1 MKINTEIDC
10 KKFAKTIILVVFNRP
25 DKTQQ
30 TLEAL
35 STLYSI
41 DQFNLVVIRQ
51 EGSDEVKK
59 IIDDISWI
67 DTTHHVINYAEKSSI
82 KFRINNNVRT
92 GLALAFDQDHCQYVV
107 VVEDDI
113 LLGYD
118 FFRFCDVMHVRYAND
133 TKFRAINAFSKELN
147 QPDMFWSYG
156 RFRYGI
162 GKGWSISRSAWQ
174 DLEKYWIPRVDQHFD
189 YLIEEWTREGF
200 VVMPYCSRS
209 LDIGWGEGSSHGP
222 KDEFDEHWVAM
233 RKSWVGS
240 DPFPLQD
247 YQCFEDMPF
256 SWRSDC
262 VPYKNNF
269 SQLFSLYRLKAKNT
283 LKRILKR

>member
-1 MKINTEIDC
+1 MS
-10 KKFAKTIILVVFNRP
+10 KKKMTVVLIVYNRA

-35 STLYSI
+35 KRAKTV
-41 DQFNLVVIRQ
+41 DQCNLLVVQQI
-51 EGSDEVKK
+51 GSEEVTKLVN
-59 IIDDISWI
+59 DISWI
-67 DTTHHVINYAEKSSI
+67 ETTHHLTQYPECTSVKY
-82 KFRINNNVRT
+82 RINSNVRK
-92 GLALAFDQDHCQYVV
+92 GLESAFAEPACEYALIL
-107 VVEDDI
+107 EDDI
-113 LLGYD
+113 LLGFD
-118 FFRFCDVMHVRYAND
+118 FLHFCNVMHERYRD
-133 TKFRAINAFSKELN
+133 DPKFKGINAFSKEGYSESLL
-147 QPDMFWSYG
+147 WSYG
-156 RFRYGI
+156 QFRYGV
-162 GKGWSISRSAWQ
+162 GKGWSISRKQWEAVQ
-174 DLEKYWIPRVDQHFD
+174 KYWIPGVDQHFD